1 MSPALVTLLVLLA
14 PAQPAP
20 APASVPPAP
29 EPPKLR
35 LPAGVVPLR
44 GELDLAVDPA
54 GEHHSGEA
62 RYEVRLDAPTQVIWL
77 HAEGLEI
84 GRATVGGKLA
94 RPVLAEGG
102 FLGLALDAPA
112 PAGTTQIVV
121 AFTGEVDRVRSR
133 GLYAVPEGD
142 WYAYTFFEP
151 VDARR
156 AFPCFDEP
164 WAKIPWKLTLRVPPG
179 LKAFANAPVESEL
192 TTQAETRFTFQETRP
207 LPTYL
212 VAFVVGPFDVV
223 EGGTGGAA
231 RVPVRFIVPK
241 GRGPETAYAARV
253 TGRILDLLEEATGVP
268 YPYEKCDVAVVPRFW
283 GTMEHAGI
291 VALGQPLTLIRPED
305 DTRER
310 RELYANIA
318 VHELAHH
325 WFGDLVTT
333 AWWDD
338 TWLNESF
345 AQWMDVPVTDAL
357 ELGWRFL
364 VPTRAE
370 HRATALAADA
380 LPSAKRIREPVASA
394 HDIEGSFDNAITY
407 DKGSTVLSMFE
418 AWAGRE
424 RWRAAVKRHLE
435 ARAHG
440 VVTSEDL
447 YAAIGAELGADV
459 SAALRGFVEQS
470 GYPLLGVEAAC
481 TEGGAN
487 AVVTQERFLATGER
501 SAGAWSVPVCLKAG
515 AGDRTERVC
524 ALAAPPRAEIALP
537 FCPEWIWPNAG
548 GTGLYL
554 SRLPAKGLD
563 ALASRLDV
571 PEQLA
576 LSTDVRMLAKRGD
589 VPVDAALALGLGLA
603 PSADRLVVE
612 ASLSLLALADPD
624 ALGKKDRDRYR
635 KLLRGTY
642 GNRARELGWLPRE
655 GDSFEVNAL
664 RKAIVVRVA
673 GEGREPSLSAEA
685 RKLTHAWLSD
695 RKAVTGEAAEGALVV
710 AARGGDRK
718 LFDRILTEARRT
730 EDRTERG
737 RLLASLGAFQDPVL
751 SRQALDLL
759 APAPGSEPAFDLRDA
774 APIVPLALA
783 APETRDVAWRFLTAR
798 WDALASRMRDDEG
811 QWLVVAAARVACEP
825 GKRDEVAAFLTPR
838 ALKFDGAPRALARA
852 LESADVCAAT
862 RKRNAPLV
870 ASFLARTVH

>member
-1 MSPALVTLLVLLA
+1 MSPALVTLVALLA
-14 PAQPAP
+14 SEPTPAP
-20 APASVPPAP
+20 AAP
-29 EPPKLR
+29 QPTPEAPKLR

-62 RYEVRLDAPTQVIWL
+62 RYQVRLDAPTQVVWL

-102 FLGLALDAPA
+102 FLGLALEAPA
-112 PAGTTQIVV
+112 PAGTTQIVI
-121 AFTGEVDRVRSR
+121 AFTGEIDRVRSR

-179 LKAFANAPVESEL
+179 MKAFANAPVASEL
-192 TTQAETRFTFQETRP
+192 TTQAETRFNFEETKP

-231 RVPVRFIVPK
+231 KVPVRFIVPK
-241 GRGPETAYAARV
+241 GRGPETAYAAKV

-305 DTRER
+305 DTRDR
-310 RELYANIA
+310 RESYANIA

-345 AQWMDVPVTDAL
+345 AQWMDASVTDAL
-357 ELGWRFL
+357 EPGWRFL
-364 VPTRAE
+364 VPARARL
-370 HRATALAADA
+370 RAAALAADA
-380 LPSAKRIREPVASA
+380 LPSAKRIREPVASEN
-394 HDIEGSFDNAITY
+394 DIEGSFDNAITY
-407 DKGSTVLSMFE
+407 DKGSSLLSMFE
-418 AWAGRE
+418 AWAGRD
-424 RWRAAVKRHLE
+424 RWRAAVKRHLD

-459 SAALRGFVEQS
+459 AAALRGFVERS
-470 GYPLLGVEAAC
+470 GYPLLGIEAAC
-481 TEGGAN
+481 GDGGAK
-487 AVVTQERFLATGER
+487 AVVTQERFLASGEK
-501 SAGAWSVPVCLKAG
+501 AEGAWSVPVCLKVG

-524 ALAAPPRAEIALP
+524 ALAAPPRAEVALP

-612 ASLSLLALADPD
+612 ASRALLRLADPD
-624 ALGKKDRDRYR
+624 ALGKKDRVRYR
-635 KLLRGTY
+635 KLLRDTY
-642 GNRARELGWLPRE
+642 GKRARELGWLPRP
-655 GDSFEVNAL
+655 GDSFDVNAL
-664 RKAIVVRVA
+664 RKEVVVWVA
-673 GEGREPSLSAEA
+673 GEGREPALAAEA
-685 RKLTHAWLSD
+685 RKLAQAWLDD
-695 RKAVTGEAAEGALVV
+695 RKAVPGEAAEGALFV
-710 AARGGDRK
+710 AAQGGDRK
-718 LFDRILTEARRT
+718 LFDRIVAEARRT

-737 RLLASLGAFQDPVL
+737 RLLESLGAFRDPAL
-751 SRQALDLL
+751 SRRALELL
-759 APAPGSEPAFDLRDA
+759 APAVGEPAFDLRDA
-774 APIVPLALA
+774 APIVPMALA
-783 APETRDVAWRFLTAR
+783 APETRLGTWRFLTSH
-798 WDALASRMRDDEG
+798 WDALAGRMRDDEG

-825 GKRDEVAAFLTPR
+825 GRRDEVAAFLRPR
-838 ALKFDGAPRALARA
+838 AEKFDGAPRALARA
-852 LESADVCAAT
+852 LESADACAAT
-862 RKRNAPLV
+862 RKRNAPV
-870 ASFLARTVH
+870 VSAFLSRTVH